1 MRGAVPASLAR
12 RAHGRPSRVRSATA
26 AAGSSGDGQ
35 AGVPPPM
42 RGGRDAAAAGAP
54 APTTTTTTTPLP
66 LLRPTP
72 KGVPRLVSDADLL
85 LSLRG
90 EDGGGLASRA
100 FAPPAEPRVCRCC
113 AGTATVPCPACGGS
127 GRLPAGG
134 YRATNPVL
142 MPKIVGTQWTAAE
155 RTLGRTHFR
164 CAAKRRASSS
174 GGGEGEAKSG
184 GHSGGGGQWFV
195 LMVAACDESIRL
207 WVDAR
212 ALRDRS
218 RWTPGW
224 VTVAD
229 VVERRS
235 KKDGR
240 GVGPRSGAGC
250 KACSGEGRA
259 PCPLCTRPG
268 EVIEL

>member
-1 MRGAVPASLAR
+1 MRGTLPASLAR
-12 RAHGRPSRVRSATA
+12 PAHGRQSLQRAVIA
-26 AAGSSGDGQ
+26 AANSGEPWTPF
-35 AGVPPPM
+35 ATPIRSPPP
-42 RGGRDAAAAGAP
+42 RAAD
-54 APTTTTTTTPLP
+54 TTSASPQ
-66 LLRPTP
+66 RPTP

-85 LSLRG
+85 RTLRG
-90 EDGGGLASRA
+90 EDGVGTSSRSY
-100 FAPPAEPRVCRCC
+100 APPAEPRVCRCC
-113 AGTATVPCPACGGS
+113 DGTGEVACGACGGS

-164 CAAKRRASSS
+164 CASKRRA
-174 GGGEGEAKSG
+174 A
-184 GHSGGGGQWFV
+184 GGGGWFV

-207 WVDAR
+207 WVEAK
-212 ALRDRS
+212 ALRDRA

-229 VVERRS
+229 VVDRRS
-235 KKDGR
+235 RKDGR
-240 GVGPRSGAGC
+240 GVGPRAGAGC
-250 KACSGEGRA
+250 KACGGCGRA

-268 EVIEL
+268 EVIEV

>member
-1 MRGAVPASLAR
+1 MRGAVVLPTSRAHAGQRAR
-12 RAHGRPSRVRSATA
+12 RPRRLISAASACSSERQRPIA
-26 AAGSSGDGQ
+26 AAGPARPLLATGGGGGGDGDAQ
-35 AGVPPPM
+35 AAIPPPS
-42 RGGRDAAAAGAP
+42 
-54 APTTTTTTTPLP
+54 
-66 LLRPTP
+66 RPTP

-85 LSLRG
+85 RSLRG
-90 EDGGGLASRA
+90 EDGAGAGGLASRA

-113 AGTATVPCPACGGS
+113 SGTATVPCPACGGS

-164 CAAKRRASSS
+164 CAAKRRAPGE
-174 GGGEGEAKSG
+174 GGGDGLPASG
-184 GHSGGGGQWFV
+184 CQWFV
-195 LMVAACDESIRL
+195 LMVAACDESVRL
-207 WVDAR
+207 WVEAR
-212 ALRDRS
+212 SLRDRA

-229 VVERRS
+229 VVDRRGR
-235 KKDGR
+235 KDGR
-240 GVGPRSGAGC
+240 GVSPRAGAGC
-250 KACSGEGRA
+250 KACGGDGRA

-268 EVIEL
+268 ALIEV

>member
-1 MRGAVPASLAR
+1 MRGALSARPAR
-12 RAHGRPSRVRSATA
+12 PQHGRRCLPCTVA
-26 AAGSSGDGQ
+26 AVGSSNSD
-35 AGVPPPM
+35 ARPPVTPPI
-42 RGGRDAAAAGAP
+42 RVDAAA
-54 APTTTTTTTPLP
+54 TTTTSTPT
-66 LLRPTP
+66 RATP
-72 KGVPRLVSDADLL
+72 KGVPRLVSDADLVRSL
-85 LSLRG
+85 LG
-90 EDGGGLASRA
+90 EDGAAGGAAARSY
-100 FAPPAEPRVCRCC
+100 APPAEPRVCRCC
-113 AGTATVPCPACGGS
+113 SGTATVACPACGGS

-164 CAAKRRASSS
+164 CAAKRRAS
-174 GGGEGEAKSG
+174 GGEEGRN
-184 GHSGGGGQWFV
+184 GGQWFV

-207 WVDAR
+207 WVEAR
-212 ALRDRS
+212 ALRDRA

-229 VVERRS
+229 VVDRRARA
-235 KKDGR
+235 DGR

-250 KACSGEGRA
+250 KACGGEGRA

-268 EVIEL
+268 EVIEI